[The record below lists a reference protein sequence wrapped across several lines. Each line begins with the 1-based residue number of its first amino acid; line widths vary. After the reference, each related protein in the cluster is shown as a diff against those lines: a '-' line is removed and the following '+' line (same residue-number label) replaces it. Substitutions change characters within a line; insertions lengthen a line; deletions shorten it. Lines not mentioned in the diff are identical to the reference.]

1 MPETKDKRSAVQLA
15 MEKDCIFVVAALIAA
30 GMDEA
35 TIEKRGKCRG
45 LRCGQYA
52 AFANKCGFSK

>member
-1 MPETKDKRSAVQLA
+1 MPETKTKSPLQVA

-35 TIEKRGKCRG
+35 TIKKRGKCRG
-45 LRCGQYA
+45 PGCGQYA
-52 AFANKCGFSK
+52 DFINKCGFSK

>member
-1 MPETKDKRSAVQLA
+1 MPETKKKPAVQVA

-35 TIEKRGKCRG
+35 MIEKRGKCRG
-45 LRCGQYA
+45 PGCGQYA